1 MGLHNWGNF
10 DHEEHDAK
18 MSKHKKVHQIGNPRN
33 AQNKHHAEVNA
44 AEVHKLEQLGQE
56 IEHPGQEIEHPGQE
70 IEHPGQAADPTNE
83 NDPILAIAG
92 RELKETSQNV
102 GNAVK
107 REVEQLRPYLDR
119 LAEAGSLFKNARSA
133 REFASVIIDSGEK
146 IGNRIV
152 QFDEKMAEVTH
163 GTPLAPL
170 LRMQAGLRKRIVE
183 GSSWLA
189 RSVWRIESA
198 PNDEQA

>member
-1 MGLHNWGNF
+1 
-10 DHEEHDAK
+10 

-33 AQNKHHAEVNA
+33 AQNKHNAEANA
-44 AEVHKLEQLGQE
+44 AELREL
-56 IEHPGQEIEHPGQE
+56 EHPGQN
-70 IEHPGQAADPTNE
+70 ADQTNG
-83 NDPILAIAG
+83 NDSMLAIAG

-107 REVEQLRPYLDR
+107 REVEQLRHDLGQ
-119 LAEAGSLFKNARSA
+119 LAGAGSVLKSARSA
-133 REFASVIIDSGEK
+133 REFASITIDVSEK

-152 QFDEKMAEVTH
+152 KFEEKMAEVTS

-183 GSSWLA
+183 GSSRLA

-198 PNDEQA
+198 PHGKQA